1 MVNLSVH
8 SPYLV
13 YHPGSMF
20 PPFLFVCYT
29 SFVFTHR
36 QLLIRT
42 LYVNYFVL
50 VPENDLDKT
59 SRGQSQLLARVRDQR
74 DLLLFSWDF

>member
-20 PPFLFVCYT
+20 PPSMFVRYT
-29 SFVFTHR
+29 NVVFKHR
-36 QLLIRT
+36 QPLIRT

-59 SRGQSQLLARVRDQR
+59 LGRHSSQADC
-74 DLLLFSWDF
+74 FP